1 LEIGQIIP
9 KLLEKYFLVNI
20 QFLSCI
26 IFEKNI
32 SIIASLEKW
41 RNDQLTSAWLWIPIE
56 KAYVIPIAAE
66 LGKKINYIK
75 L

>member
-1 LEIGQIIP
+1 
-9 KLLEKYFLVNI
+9 
-20 QFLSCI
+20 LSCI

-56 KAYVIPIAAE
+56 KAYVIPIASE